1 MLPRRN
7 LILSWQFIFCQKALV
22 VAARKKHIIDPY
34 EILKIYE
41 LFMSTLAYLMT
52 KIICQD
58 IAIDDSSDPLII
70 VSWTSSS
77 FISDI

>member
-1 MLPRRN
+1 M
-7 LILSWQFIFCQKALV
+7 
-22 VAARKKHIIDPY
+22 VAAREKHIIDPY
-34 EILKIYE
+34 EILQIYE

-58 IAIDDSSDPLII
+58 IAIDGSSDPLII
-70 VSWTSSS
+70 VSWISSS